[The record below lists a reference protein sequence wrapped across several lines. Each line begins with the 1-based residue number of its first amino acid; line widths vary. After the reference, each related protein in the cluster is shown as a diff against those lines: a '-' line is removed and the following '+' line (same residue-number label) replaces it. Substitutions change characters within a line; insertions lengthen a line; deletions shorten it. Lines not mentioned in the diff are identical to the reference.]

1 MMQRFASASAVAAVV
16 IGLASG
22 AFSMLSTP
30 DPGGRYVLT
39 SVWCAVP
46 LVWGLW
52 AMLTPAGWMPDRLPA
67 WGAVLGGLAGV
78 MVFLVLR
85 LPQRFAGV
93 PLPEWAAWAAV
104 PLAVAVYYL
113 LWTAVGRAYGVL
125 GRPAGHRGGSL

>member
-16 IGLASG
+16 IALAVG
-22 AFSMLSTP
+22 AFSLLATP
-30 DPGGRYVLT
+30 DLEGRYVLT

-52 AMLTPAGWMPDRLPA
+52 AMLTPASWMPDRLPL

-93 PLPEWAAWAAV
+93 ALPGWAAWAGV

-113 LWTAVGRAYGVL
+113 LWTVVRRAHGAL
-125 GRPAGHRGGSL
+125 GRP

>member
-16 IGLASG
+16 IAVVAG
-22 AFSMLSTP
+22 AFSLLSTP
-30 DPGGRYVLT
+30 DVEGRYVLT
-39 SVWCAVP
+39 SVWCMVP

-52 AMLTPAGWMPDRLPA
+52 ALLTPAGWMPDRLPV

-93 PLPEWAAWAAV
+93 PLPGRVAWLGV

-113 LWTAVGRAYGVL
+113 LWIAVRRAHGALARPSGQVGR
-125 GRPAGHRGGSL
+125 PS